1 MTAKSFNSV
10 RPLNCS
16 FLPDQVLTKLLDKF
30 QYKDHIAY
38 VQVTGVDDQSKSDGI
53 FQFSDVQLKIH
64 AYRLH
69 EQTTAASTI
78 TFNASKESQARVLN
92 IPHEC
97 LAGVWE
103 RYATLVWYRLLS
115 AYIEL
120 IV

>member
-1 MTAKSFNSV
+1 MMAKSFSSV
-10 RPLNCS
+10 RPPDCS
-16 FLPDQVLTKLLDKF
+16 SLLGRVLTKLLDKF

-38 VQVTGVDDQSKSDGI
+38 VQVTGVDDQSKRYES
-53 FQFSDVQLKIH
+53 FQLCDVQLKIH
-64 AYRLH
+64 AYTLH
-69 EQTTAASTI
+69 EQITTASTI

-103 RYATLVWYRLLS
+103 RYTEYFCYQYPF
-115 AYIEL
+115 AYYKS